1 MNDTIFLHC
10 SPSTLTA
17 IQPGLFPG
25 KQCKA
30 CCSSIKPRPVPNIEK
45 IEVRVL
51 GKGVDG
57 DADMVVGGSNDT
69 HIDLSPLANRWY
81 GNPAS
86 LFTGL
91 MVKTVINVCLDSA
104 LQQGFAIF

>member
-1 MNDTIFLHC
+1 
-10 SPSTLTA
+10 
-17 IQPGLFPG
+17 
-25 KQCKA
+25 
-30 CCSSIKPRPVPNIEK
+30 
-45 IEVRVL
+45 
-51 GKGVDG
+51 
-57 DADMVVGGSNDT
+57 MVVGGSNDT